1 MVRNK
6 MKLRLNT
13 SRKLDNDQARE
24 QAFGDDTSLKENLAI
39 AFFNPLDIK
48 ELNIKSDTNV
58 LISNDN
64 GSVVVKCKVDE
75 KLPQG
80 MVLMPVS
87 IWANQITFVLNDDL
101 IFKNIIVQ
109 IEPTEEKVLEYED
122 LLQKVKR
129 GEE

>member
-1 MVRNK
+1 MVRNNI
-6 MKLRLNT
+6 KLNLST

-24 QAFGDDTSLKENLAI
+24 QAFGDNLSLKENLAV

-48 ELNIKSDTNV
+48 ELKVKLDTNV
-58 LISNDN
+58 RIFNDT
-64 GSVVVKCKVDE
+64 GSVIVKCKEDD

-87 IWANQITFVLNDDL
+87 IWANQITFALNDDL
-101 IFKNIIVQ
+101 MYKNIIVQ
-109 IEPTEEKVLEYED
+109 IKPTEEKVLDYEE
-122 LLQKVKR
+122 LIQKFKR

>member
-1 MVRNK
+1 MVRNN
-6 MKLRLNT
+6 MKLNLST

-24 QAFGDDTSLKENLAI
+24 QAFGDNLSLKENLAV

-48 ELNIKSDTNV
+48 ELKVKLDTNV
-58 LISNDN
+58 RIFNDT
-64 GSVVVKCKVDE
+64 GSVIVKCKEDD

-87 IWANQITFVLNDDL
+87 IWANQITFALNDDL
-101 IFKNIIVQ
+101 MYKNIIVQ
-109 IEPTEEKVLEYED
+109 IKPTEEKVLDYEE
-122 LLQKVKR
+122 LIQKFKR